1 MIDRIVRQ
9 KLRLEIKKDKNP
21 LGDFLK
27 LKKGVRFPAPVK
39 GNIFIGPIRVSI
51 EAHLFEGLLAYLYR
65 LKGYK
70 VYAVLCGKKLK
81 TCETKPIDSKLG
93 FIKCSFCLAR
103 QEEFCKTFD
112 IEPLWMEDF
121 ISVDE
126 DIRIENSLNN
136 FSLSNMI
143 FEDVDLSKSI
153 ESGIMRVLKTSYL
166 NKKEEK
172 YIQKFGKSAMQTFTA
187 SKNMIK
193 KYKPKSV
200 LMSHGT
206 YATWGSLQQACEY
219 TNTHCSIWGRG
230 YVGKGNIFA
239 THHKSYLY
247 QNIVES
253 VGNFK
258 TLELSNEQVQKVK
271 KYFLEKRNP
280 GKKVD
285 YVNYYSS
292 NKSLSNKVD
301 IFEMFNI
308 SREKPL
314 IGMFPNIPWD
324 GQAFSYSEL
333 FPTIREFVQDSVEWV
348 KGQDVNM
355 IIRAH
360 PAERHVRSDGQ
371 IETFKDVLFELYP
384 ELPSNVIFLD
394 AGSNVSSYVIEK
406 EICVALLYAGTIGLE
421 FSVNRTPVIQTG
433 KNFNSNKGFVFV
445 SVSKEHFINLLVK
458 ATSVGLDYDEEMYQ
472 NCLKYAYHWV
482 FRRHFPET
490 VVNFKNTLE
499 YMGYNID
506 SAKDL
511 LKDPTLTRFI
521 ECTEKKIDYIFHEQE

>member
-1 MIDRIVRQ
+1 VIDRIIRQ
-9 KLRLEIKKDKNP
+9 KLRREIKKDKNP

-39 GNIFIGPIRVSI
+39 GNIFIGPIRVSV
-51 EAHLFEGLLAYLYR
+51 EAHLFEGLIAYLYR

-81 TCETKPIDSKLG
+81 TCETKPLDSKLG
-93 FIKCSFCLAR
+93 FIKCSFCLTR

-121 ISVDE
+121 ISDDE
-126 DIRIENSLNN
+126 DIRIEKSLKT
-136 FSLSNMI
+136 FSLSNMS
-143 FEDVDLSKSI
+143 FEGVDLSKSI
-153 ESGIMRVLKTSYL
+153 ESGIMRVLKTSHITQ
-166 NKKEEK
+166 KEEK
-172 YIQKFGKSAMQTFTA
+172 YVKKFGKSAIQTFTA
-187 SKNMIK
+187 SKNMLE

-219 TNTHCSIWGRG
+219 TKTHCSVWGRG

-239 THHKSYLY
+239 THDKSYLY
-247 QNIVES
+247 QNTVES
-253 VGNFK
+253 VENFRA
-258 TLELSNEQVQKVK
+258 LELSNEQVERVK
-271 KYFLEKRNP
+271 KYFSGKRNP
-280 GKKVD
+280 VKKVD

-292 NKSLSNKVD
+292 NKSLDKEVD
-301 IFEMFNI
+301 LFKIFNI

-333 FPTIREFVQDSVEWV
+333 FPTIREFVKDSVEWV
-348 KGQDVNM
+348 KYQDVNM

-384 ELPSNVIFLD
+384 ELPSNVFFLD
-394 AGSNVSSYVIEK
+394 AGSEISSYVIEK

-433 KNFNSNKGFVFV
+433 KNFNSNKGFVFEPE
-445 SVSKEHFINLLVK
+445 SKEHFVELLEK
-458 ATSVGLDYDEEMYQ
+458 ATNGSLDYDEEMYQ

-499 YMGYNID
+499 FSGYNIN

-511 LKDPTLTRFI
+511 LNDPTLNRFI
-521 ECTEKKIDYIFHEQE
+521 ECTEKKIDYIFNEQL